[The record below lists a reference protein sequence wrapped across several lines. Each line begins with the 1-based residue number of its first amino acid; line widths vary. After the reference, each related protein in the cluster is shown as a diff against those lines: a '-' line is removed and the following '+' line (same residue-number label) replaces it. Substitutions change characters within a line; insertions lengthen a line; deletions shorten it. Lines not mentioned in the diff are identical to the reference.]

1 MFFFPEIGR
10 CGRLGNQMFQL
21 AALKALALKNNLQV
35 YLPEDIYTRVADGQT
50 CLLDNFKHNIPLINP
65 SECIHLNLFIEAENH
80 LSVLDSR
87 FFDISGSTAVRGHFE
102 SELFFKEY
110 KEYITSMFTFTDSI
124 DAFATEYI
132 KSIKEKYPTK
142 EIVGIHFRRGD
153 YRETHETPE
162 VFLKYIYYA
171 RNLQFHNDNYIF
183 LLFTGGNQEKGN
195 SNELDMNW
203 CKQHIPNS
211 LFCEVNDSIKDLAI
225 MTKCDHMIL
234 TTKSTLGWWGAY
246 LNKNPQKKIVVPGIS
261 IGPTF
266 NPDIMWP
273 DEFIKI

>member
-50 CLLDNFKHNIPLINP
+50 CLLHNFKHTIPFINP
-65 SECIHLNLFIEAENH
+65 LECNHLNLFTEAENH
-80 LSVLDSR
+80 LSVLDRR
-87 FFDISGSTAVRGHFE
+87 FFDISGSIALHGHFE

-124 DAFATEYI
+124 EEFANEYI
-132 KSIKEKYPTK
+132 RSIKNKYPDK
-142 EIVGIHFRRGD
+142 EIVAIHFRRGD

-162 VFLKYIYYA
+162 VFLQYIYYA
-171 RNLQFHNDNYIF
+171 RNIQFNEDKYIF
-183 LLFTGGNQEKGN
+183 LLFTGGNQQKGN
-195 SNELDMNW
+195 SNESDMNW

-211 LFCEVNDSIKDLAI
+211 LFCEVNDTIKDLAI

-246 LNKNPQKKIVVPGIS
+246 LNKNPSKKIVVPGIS

-266 NPDIMWP
+266 NPDLFWP
-273 DEFIKI
+273 SEFIKV

>member
-50 CLLDNFKHNIPLINP
+50 CLLDNFKHTIPLINP
-65 SECIHLNLFIEAENH
+65 SECTHLNLFTEAENH
-80 LSVLDSR
+80 LSVLDRR
-87 FFDISGSTAVRGHFE
+87 FFDISGSIALHGHFE

-124 DAFATEYI
+124 EEFANEYI
-132 KSIKEKYPTK
+132 RSIKNKYPDK
-142 EIVGIHFRRGD
+142 EIVAIHFRRGD

-162 VFLKYIYYA
+162 VFLQYIYYA
-171 RNLQFHNDNYIF
+171 RNIQFNEDKYIF
-183 LLFTGGNQEKGN
+183 LLFTGGNQQKGN
-195 SNELDMNW
+195 SNESDMNW

-211 LFCEVNDSIKDLAI
+211 LFCEVNDTIKDLAI

-246 LNKNPQKKIVVPGIS
+246 LNKNPSKKIVVPGIS

-266 NPDIMWP
+266 NPDLFWP
-273 DEFIKI
+273 SEFIKV